1 MAPASSGRS
10 RSAFR
15 RDLPLDLI
23 VIGGGINGAG
33 IARDAALRGLNT
45 CLVEQADLCN
55 STTRWSSRLIHGGL
69 RYLEFGELGL
79 VHESLQERGRLLR
92 NAAHLVRP
100 LELFVPVHAHSR
112 RGINTIDFGL
122 WVYDLLSI
130 GGALPGHRRLSRD
143 AALAELPAL
152 NPEGL
157 DGGILYHDAQV
168 TFVERLVVENALAA
182 RAAGATIRTWT
193 TVERIVLE
201 KNQVQGVVVC
211 DSRTGQRETLTAR
224 AVVNAAGPW
233 VDRVLAGADCAM
245 PRFMGPTKGTHIVVH
260 RFAGMT
266 EVACYAEARS
276 DGRPFFIIP
285 WNGLVLI
292 GTTDTRCDADP
303 ASVHAEESEIAWL
316 LAEAAHVFPDAKLQ
330 RDGVLY
336 AYSGLR
342 PLPRQGLRETASI
355 TRRHQ
360 VRHHGRTARG
370 LYSVIGGK
378 ITTYRHL
385 AEEAVDQVVQRLGT
399 KTAPCATAELALP
412 GGGGDAAQI
421 LAELARIPGLGAL
434 SQTHLHAVYGARAP
448 AVAALTLRD
457 PPLAEPI
464 CAFSGAIAAE
474 VVFAVR
480 EEFAVGMAD
489 ILMRRCMAGLSPD
502 LGRGALQRALPVA
515 ARYLGWDAQRLASE
529 AEAFEVE
536 IGVLDARQ
544 HP

>member
-1 MAPASSGRS
+1 MQ
-10 RSAFR
+10 F
-15 RDLPLDLI
+15 DLI

-33 IARDAALRGLNT
+33 IARDAALRGLRT
-45 CLVEQADLCN
+45 CLVERADLCS

-79 VHESLQERGRLLR
+79 VHESLQERSRLLR
-92 NAAHLVRP
+92 NASHLVRP
-100 LELFVPVHAHSR
+100 LQLFIPVYTHSR
-112 RGINTIDFGL
+112 RGLTTIDFGL

-130 GGALPGHRRLSRD
+130 GGSLPGHRRLSRQ
-143 AALAELPAL
+143 AALGELPAL

-182 RAAGATIRTWT
+182 SAAGADIRTWT
-193 TVERIVLE
+193 SVERIVLDGNE
-201 KNQVQGVVVC
+201 VQGVVVR
-211 DSRTGQRETLTAR
+211 DSRSGQQETLTAR
-224 AVVNAAGPW
+224 AVINAAGPW

-260 RFAGMT
+260 RFAGMRD
-266 EVACYAEARS
+266 VACYAEARS

-285 WNGLVLI
+285 WNGMVLI

-303 ASVHAEESEIAWL
+303 ATVHAEEAEIAWL
-316 LAEAAHVFPDAKLQ
+316 LAEAGQVFPGAGLG
-330 RDGVLY
+330 RESVLY

-360 VRHHGRTARG
+360 IRHHGRNARG

-385 AEEAVDQVVQRLGT
+385 AEEAVDLVARRLGMG
-399 KTAPCATAELALP
+399 TAPCTTAELALP
-412 GGGGDAAQI
+412 GGGAERGEI
-421 LAELARIPGLGAL
+421 LAALAAVHGLSEASKG
-434 SQTHLHAVYGARAP
+434 HLHAVYGARAP
-448 AVAALTLRD
+448 AVARLALDD
-457 PPLAEPI
+457 PGLALQI
-464 CAFSGAIAAE
+464 CSFSGAIAAE

-480 EEFAVGMAD
+480 EEFALGMAD
-489 ILMRRCMAGLSPD
+489 ILLRRCMAGLSPD
-502 LGRGALQRALPVA
+502 LGRSALRQALPVA
-515 ARYLGWDAQRLASE
+515 AQYLGWDPARLAAEAAAFE
-529 AEAFEVE
+529 AE
-536 IGVLDARQ
+536 IRVLESRPLPESVSAR
-544 HP
+544 

>member
-1 MAPASSGRS
+1 MQ
-10 RSAFR
+10 F
-15 RDLPLDLI
+15 DLI

-33 IARDAALRGLNT
+33 IARDAALRGLRT

-79 VHESLQERGRLLR
+79 VHESLQERTRLLH

-100 LELFVPVHAHSR
+100 LQLFIPVYAHSR
-112 RGINTIDFGL
+112 RGINTVDFGL
-122 WVYDLLSI
+122 WVYDLLSV
-130 GGALPGHRRLSRD
+130 GGVLPGHRRLSRE
-143 AALAELPAL
+143 AAIAELPAL
-152 NPEGL
+152 NREGL

-182 RAAGATIRTWT
+182 SAAGAMIRTYT
-193 TVERIVLE
+193 TAERIVLE
-201 KNQVQGVVVC
+201 GNQVQGVVVR

-233 VDRVLAGADCAM
+233 VDRVLAGADCVM

-260 RFAGMT
+260 RFEGMT
-266 EVACYAEARS
+266 DVACYAEARS

-285 WNGLVLI
+285 WNGMVLI

-303 ASVHAEESEIAWL
+303 ASVHAEEGEIAWL
-316 LAEAAHVFPDAKLQ
+316 LTEAGHVFPGTKLG
-330 RDGVLY
+330 RDSVLY

-385 AEEAVDQVVQRLGT
+385 AEEVVDQVAQRLGINT
-399 KTAPCATAELALP
+399 GPCTTDATALP
-412 GGGGDAAQI
+412 GGAGEREQI
-421 LAELARIPGLGAL
+421 LAELAQVPGLGES
-434 SQTHLHAVYGARAP
+434 SQAHLYAVYGARAP
-448 AVAALTLRD
+448 AVAALAVRD
-457 PPLAEPI
+457 PVLAEPI
-464 CAFSGAIAAE
+464 CTFSGAIAAE

-480 EEFAVGMAD
+480 EECAVGMAD

-515 ARYLGWDAQRLASE
+515 AKYLGWDAHRLASE
-529 AEAFEVE
+529 AEACAAE
-536 IGVLDARQ
+536 IRVLAAR
-544 HP
+544 P